1 MVMGMAMNDMKG
13 TVMNKMHGGPFSTV
27 YLVVALVLCG
37 HAGVF
42 AADSLQEGLT
52 HQAIQVN
59 TPQVL
64 RLTVGESKIVESRS
78 SFKRASVAN
87 PDVADQIV
95 LSTNQIYLAGKDVGT
110 TTLTLWGNDNK
121 VSNVFNV
128 QVAPD
133 VSRLKEQIHM
143 LLPHE
148 AGIQVMNSHDHIT
161 LAGNVSNM
169 GSLNQVLA
177 LAEPYAPQRIVN
189 LVQVGGVQQVM
200 MEVKIAEMQRGLLKK
215 LGVNFNRQQEGH
227 RDFSAGLLNGLSAPN
242 LDDYVRLGHPDTGAV
257 RTTTE
262 LFDILPALG
271 TTGILGFGIGKD
283 LWTVYLD
290 MLKEHGLSRL
300 MAEPTLIAESG
311 QAAEFLVGGE
321 FPIPIPQQFSQVTIR
336 FKEFGVGLKFT
347 PTVLSDGRISVIVN
361 PEVSELDFANGITL
375 SGFTIPSLTTRRVKT
390 VVELGDGQSFAI
402 AGLLQ
407 ENIRET
413 VAKYPVL
420 GDIPILGA
428 LFRST
433 SFQKD
438 ETELVVIV
446 TPHLVKPLDMA
457 KQTLPTDYY
466 LEPNDFEL
474 LLMGYLEG
482 KSTAPD
488 GKGRSEAYIQEKPR
502 MATKMPY
509 NKGGIEGTFGH
520 LAP

>member
-1 MVMGMAMNDMKG
+1 MNVMKG
-13 TVMNKMHGGPFSTV
+13 TVMNKMHGVPFLTV
-27 YLVVALVLCG
+27 CMVWGLIFGG
-37 HAGVF
+37 HAGVL
-42 AADSLQEGLT
+42 AADTPQEGLT
-52 HQAIQVN
+52 LQAVQVN
-59 TPQVL
+59 SPQVL
-64 RLTVGESKIVESRS
+64 HLTVGESKIVESGS

-87 PDVADQIV
+87 PDIADQIV
-95 LSTNQIYLAGKDVGT
+95 LSTKQLYLAGIDVGT
-110 TTLTLWGNDNK
+110 TTLTLWGNDGK

-143 LLPHE
+143 LLPE
-148 AGIQVMNSHDHIT
+148 EPGIQIMSSHDHIT
-161 LAGNVSNM
+161 LTGTVSDM
-169 GSLNQVLA
+169 GALNKALA
-177 LAEPYAPQRIVN
+177 LAEPYAPKKVVN
-189 LVQVGGVQQVM
+189 MLQMAGVKQVM

-215 LGVNFNRQQEGH
+215 LGVNFSRRQENH
-227 RDFSAGLLNGLSAPN
+227 RDFTIGTLNGISAPN
-242 LDDYVRLGHPDTGAV
+242 LDQYTRVPQGGLLPGFGQGGTS
-257 RTTTE
+257 TE

-271 TTGILGFGIGKD
+271 NTALLGFGIGND

-347 PTVLSDGRISVIVN
+347 PTVLSEGRISVIVN

-375 SGFTIPSLTTRRVKT
+375 SGFQIPSLTTRRVKT

-413 VAKYPVL
+413 VAKYPLL
-420 GDIPILGA
+420 GDIPVLGA

-446 TPHLVKPLDMA
+446 TPHLVKPLDMV

-474 LLMGYLEG
+474 MLMGYLEG
-482 KSTAPD
+482 KSSEP
-488 GKGRSEAYIQEKPR
+488 KGERKAEAYIQEKPK
-502 MATKMPY
+502 MAVRMPY
-509 NKGGIEGTFGH
+509 NKGGIEGSFGH